1 MTKPLIEATFK
12 EETQSITWLMRNE
25 KVTAGSDWSYKWK
38 KNWLLNFK
46 DSGSVT
52 ASVQGVSMMLDLF
65 LKYDVSTKK
74 FIIETTHCQSSI
86 DNIDLDFGGDS
97 SIVYSIITKWFFT
110 LKTFLFKIIS
120 RFWRFYSNVQSNF
133 TYTTWRKLF
142 KTTD

>member
-97 SIVYSIITKWFFT
+97 SIVYSIITK
-110 LKTFLFKIIS
+110 
-120 RFWRFYSNVQSNF
+120 
-133 TYTTWRKLF
+133 
-142 KTTD
+142 